1 MKIPYEDLLRV
12 NEPFLN
18 EIESDLRETLYSGYY
33 ILGSKVTKFEQKFSK
48 YIGTSHGLGVNSGL
62 DALLISLVALF
73 GEKSGAEIL
82 VPSNTYIATIL
93 AIIRA
98 GAVPVLVEPDPRT
111 CNIDP
116 NEIERLITSKTKAIM
131 PVHLYGLACD
141 MGSIMKIAQK
151 YNLRVIEDCA
161 QSHGAMSDGKI
172 TGAFDIGCFSFY
184 PTKNLGALG
193 DAGIITSSDE
203 DFIKKARA
211 LRNYGSEE
219 KYHNSLLG
227 FNSRLDEVQASAL
240 LVKLKYIDEI
250 NKHRRAI
257 AGVYNTKISSDVLKP
272 VYQDDNSHVYHIYNL
287 RVERRDDL
295 KEYLQ
300 SEGIGTDIH
309 YPIPPNFQP
318 ALHNYITNRYPISEK
333 IHETTL
339 SLPIS
344 TATDLK
350 AAEIV
355 SESINHWL
363 KHKN

>member
-18 EIESDLRETLYSGYY
+18 EIESHLRETLYSGHY
-33 ILGSKVTKFEQKFSK
+33 ILGNQVTKFEQKFSE
-48 YIGTSHGLGVNSGL
+48 YVGTAHGVGVNSGL

-98 GAVPVLVEPDPRT
+98 GAVPVLVEPDPYT
-111 CNIDP
+111 CNIDS

-161 QSHGAMSDGKI
+161 QSHGAMSCGKT

-203 DFIKKARA
+203 DFIKTARA
-211 LRNYGSEE
+211 LRNYGSEQ

-240 LVKLKYIDEI
+240 LVKLKYIDEM
-250 NKHRRAI
+250 NSHRRAI
-257 AGVYNTKISSDVLKP
+257 AGVYNTKISSDALKP
-272 VYQDDNSHVYHIYNL
+272 IYQDDDTHVYHIYNL

-295 KEYLQ
+295 KEHLQ

-309 YPIPPNFQP
+309 YPIAPNFQL
-318 ALHNYITNRYPISEK
+318 ALNNHITNRYPISEK
-333 IHETTL
+333 IHETTI

-363 KHKN
+363 KYKN